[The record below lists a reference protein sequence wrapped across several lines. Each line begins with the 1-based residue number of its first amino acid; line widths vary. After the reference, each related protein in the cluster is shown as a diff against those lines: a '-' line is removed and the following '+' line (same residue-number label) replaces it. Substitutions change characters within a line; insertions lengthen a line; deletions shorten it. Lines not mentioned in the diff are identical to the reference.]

1 MGSPAR
7 VVVLL
12 RGVNV
17 GRAKRIAM
25 AELAAILSGL
35 GATDVRTLLNSGNA
49 VCTTSL
55 APAKLAPA
63 LEAAIERRLGFGC
76 DVVVRTREQVAAV
89 VAHDPLA
96 DVATDPSRYLVVF
109 LGATPSAEALA
120 RLREVDAAPEQWV
133 HEGDELYLWMP
144 AGVADSVVSKHL
156 ARGVLGVTW
165 TGRNVATVRKILD
178 AM

>member
-1 MGSPAR
+1 MASPSR

-25 AELAAILSGL
+25 SDFAALLGDLGL
-35 GATDVRTLLNSGNA
+35 TDVRTLLNSGNA
-49 VCTTSL
+49 VGTTTL
-55 APAKLAPA
+55 AAGPLARVV
-63 LEAAIERRLGFGC
+63 EAAIEERLGFTC
-76 DVVVRTREQVAAV
+76 DVVVRTRAEVAAA

-96 DVATDPSRYLVVF
+96 AVATDPSRYLVVF
-109 LGATPSAEALA
+109 LGAAPA
-120 RLREVDAAPEQWV
+120 DAAMATLRALDLAPEEWV
-133 HEGDELYLWMP
+133 LEGRELYLWMP
-144 AGVADSVVSKHL
+144 AGVAESVVSKHL
-156 ARGVLGVTW
+156 AKGVLGVTW

>member
-1 MGSPAR
+1 MPAATR

-25 AELAAILSGL
+25 SDFTSILGGL

-49 VCTTSL
+49 VCTTTM
-55 APAKLAPA
+55 APARLGAA
-63 LEAAIERRLGFGC
+63 VGEAIGERLGFGC
-76 DVVVRTREQVAAV
+76 DVVVRTQHQVAAV

-96 DVATDPSRYLVVF
+96 AVATDPSRYLVVF
-109 LGATPSAEALA
+109 LAAAPPPASVA
-120 RLREVDAAPEQWV
+120 RLRAIDVRPEEWAVQ
-133 HEGDELYLWMP
+133 GDELYLWMP
-144 AGVADSVVSKHL
+144 AGVAASVVSQHL
-156 ARGVLGVTW
+156 AKGLLEVTW
-165 TGRNVATVRKILD
+165 TGRNMATVRKILD